1 MSSLPRECC
10 ILLTGPLET
19 TQIGTVIASSSAL
32 APAITSSSASKRRA
46 TSARYTGSR
55 SAFARSTPCSS
66 LMMSMISYS
75 FTPLKRL
82 NTSSRSSVMPNSWN
96 MATYA
101 REQMTSLSTS
111 VPSQSK
117 NTASI
122 PDMPFPF
129 NKFNV
134 FVRQFTG
141 TQSLPYKQ
149 NQ

>member
-1 MSSLPRECC
+1 
-10 ILLTGPLET
+10 
-19 TQIGTVIASSSAL
+19 
-32 APAITSSSASKRRA
+32 
-46 TSARYTGSR
+46 
-55 SAFARSTPCSS
+55 
-66 LMMSMISYS
+66 
-75 FTPLKRL
+75 
-82 NTSSRSSVMPNSWN
+82 MPNSWN
-96 MATYA
+96 MVTYA

-122 PDMPFPF
+122 PDMPFSF

-134 FVRQFTG
+134 FVRQFAG